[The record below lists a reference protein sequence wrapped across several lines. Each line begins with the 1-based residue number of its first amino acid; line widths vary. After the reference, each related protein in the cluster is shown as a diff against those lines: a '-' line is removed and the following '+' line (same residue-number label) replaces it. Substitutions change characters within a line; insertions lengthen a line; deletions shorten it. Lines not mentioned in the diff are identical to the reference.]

1 MLEPEHGPMM
11 QVEHTHTRCWVC
23 VLSCLL
29 LACLY
34 VGSLY
39 VWRSSLPRD
48 HPGLIKRRCASVLLV
63 SALSPAVVKAWMHW
77 ADVKVDASVWQ
88 LMGVRLEGLVPAA
101 VLPLLLTVVCPRVST
116 QIVFYLGPLVHSVID
131 NPDGFTLQSA
141 LNVQSWMLCVGDAV
155 WLRNQVVAPVTE
167 ELVFR
172 GAMLPMLVPC
182 TGPTAAIFM
191 APLFFGV
198 AHFHHIVEQRR
209 LHKDSMSVILLVSG
223 SQFLYTTVFGA
234 FTSFIFMR
242 TGHVVGPVLCHSFC
256 NSQGLPD
263 ISSAL
268 QHPQRSALLF
278 SYLMGLLLFLL
289 LLFTLTDP
297 FFYGA
302 IPVCSLATPA
312 ASAC

>member
-1 MLEPEHGPMM
+1 MLESERSLIR
-11 QVEHTHTRCWVC
+11 QVEHVHIRCWVC

-48 HPGLIKRRCASVLLV
+48 HPSMIKLRCISVLLV
-63 SALSPAVVKAWMHW
+63 SALSPAVVKAWTHW
-77 ADVKVDASVWQ
+77 ADVRVSASVLE
-88 LMGVRLEGLVPAA
+88 LMGVRLEGLIPAA
-101 VLPLLLTVVCPRVST
+101 TLPLLLTM
-116 QIVFYLGPLVHSVID
+116 VFYLGPLVHSAMD
-131 NPDGFTLQSA
+131 NPKGFMGELQSV
-141 LNVQSWMLCVGDAV
+141 LDVQSWKLCVGDV
-155 WLRNQVVAPVTE
+155 MWLRNQVVAPVTE

-182 TGPTAAIFM
+182 TGPTAAIFI

-198 AHFHHIVEQRR
+198 AHFHHIIEQRR
-209 LHKDSMSVILLVSG
+209 LQKDRMSTILQV
-223 SQFLYTTVFGA
+223 A
-234 FTSFIFMR
+234 
-242 TGHVVGPVLCHSFC
+242 GHVVGPVLCHSFC

-268 QHPQRSALLF
+268 QHPEKPALLF
-278 SYLMGLLLFLL
+278 SYLMGALLFLV
-289 LLFTLTDP
+289 LLFPLTDT

-302 IPVCSLATPA
+302 VPACSLAP
-312 ASAC
+312 SPLSVCH

>member
-1 MLEPEHGPMM
+1 MVEPERGLIMVVKQHA
-11 QVEHTHTRCWVC
+11 HTRCWVS

-48 HPGLIKRRCASVLLV
+48 HPSVIKRRCASVLLV
-63 SALSPAVVKAWMHW
+63 AALSPVVVKAWMHW
-77 ADVKVDASVWQ
+77 ADVRVDASVWE
-88 LMGVRLEGLVPAA
+88 LMGVRLEGVVPAA
-101 VLPLLLTVVCPRVST
+101 VLPLLLTM
-116 QIVFYLGPLVHSVID
+116 VFYLGPLVHSAMD
-131 NPDGFTLQSA
+131 NTEGFTGELLSA
-141 LNVQSWMLCVGDAV
+141 VDVQSWRLCVGDVV

-172 GAMLPMLVPC
+172 GAMLPMLLPC
-182 TGPTAAIFM
+182 TGPTAAVFM

-209 LHKDSMSVILLVSG
+209 LRKDSMSVILLVSG
-223 SQFLYTTVFGA
+223 MQFLYTTVFGA
-234 FTSFIFMR
+234 FTAFIFMK

-278 SYLMGLLLFLL
+278 SYLMGLLLFLV
-289 LLFTLTDP
+289 LLFPLTDP

-302 IPVCSLATPA
+302 IPICSLVAPA